1 MARRRAVVV
10 VGAGVMGSATAWALA
25 RRGIDVVVLE
35 QFEAGHDR
43 GSSHGASRIFRLA
56 YEDALYA
63 RFARRALDGWRA
75 LEEEA
80 GTGVLAQTGGIDHG
94 DREPLDRIAQ
104 ALSEIDAPFAFIDSA
119 AAAARWPGMRFMSDV
134 LVQPDA
140 GVLNADAAVAA
151 FQRCAAA
158 RGAEMRFGAPVV
170 SLEPGDDGV
179 VVATGDDEIDAELV
193 VLTAG
198 AWLPKLAAGLVTLP
212 PLRVTQEEPAYF
224 APRDDEDAWP
234 VFVHRLAAGESLE
247 GVAAYGLP
255 TTGQGLKVG
264 EHGMGSEVDPDR
276 RTGPD
281 PGGLARLSRYV
292 ERWLPGLDAQPREL
306 ISCLYTIAPG
316 EHFVLGRVGP
326 LVVGSPCSGHGF
338 KFAPAMGDLLADV
351 ALADVALAGG
361 RVPEMWGTVS
371 SPGGL

>member
-25 RRGIDVVVLE
+25 RRGIDTVVLE

-63 RFARRALDGWRA
+63 RFAGEALAGWRA

-80 GTGVLAQTGGIDHG
+80 GAHLLTRTGGIDHG
-94 DREPLDRIAQ
+94 DREPLDRIAG
-104 ALSEIDAPFAFIDSA
+104 ALSEIGAAFEFIGSS
-119 AAAARWPGMRFMSDV
+119 AAAARWPGIRFAGEV

-151 FQRCAAA
+151 FLRCAAD
-158 RGAEMRFGAPVV
+158 RGAEMRFGVRV
-170 SLEPGDDGV
+170 ISLEPREGGIL
-179 VVATGDDEIDAELV
+179 VATTADEIDADVV

-198 AWLPKLAAGLVTLP
+198 SWLPTLAVDLVALP
-212 PLRVTQEEPAYF
+212 PLLVTQEQPAYF
-224 APRDDEDAWP
+224 APRDAETAWP

-255 TTGQGLKVG
+255 TPGHGLKVG
-264 EHGMGSEVDPDR
+264 EHGTGPQVDPDR
-276 RTGPD
+276 RADPD
-281 PGGLARLSRYV
+281 AAGIARLSRYV
-292 ERWLPGLDAQPREL
+292 EDWLPGLDPAPREL
-306 ISCLYTIAPG
+306 ISCLYTTAPG
-316 EHFVLGRVGP
+316 EHFVVGRVGRV
-326 LVVGSPCSGHGF
+326 VVGSPCSGHGF
-338 KFAPAMGDLLADV
+338 KFAPAMGELLAS
-351 ALADVALAGG
+351 LATEG
-361 RVPEMWGTVS
+361 RNVPAAWATVS
-371 SPGGL
+371 RRT